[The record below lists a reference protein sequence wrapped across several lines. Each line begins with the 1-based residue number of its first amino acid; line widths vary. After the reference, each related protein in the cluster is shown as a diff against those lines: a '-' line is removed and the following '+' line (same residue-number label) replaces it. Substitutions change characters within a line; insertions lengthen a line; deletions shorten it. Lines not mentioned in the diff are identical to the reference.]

1 MNTPTIRPPAVAG
14 TFYSDRPEK
23 LAAAVENLLSQ
34 AQDAELGP
42 VRALIAPHAGYRY
55 SGPVAASAFQQLER
69 ARSASPGCCAKTGLS
84 GVGSSGVEIDR
95 SGEARPTVYLLGP
108 AHYVYVES
116 VALSPADAFETPL
129 GLVPQNRAAI
139 DGLLARGRAYQ
150 LDALAHQPEHSLE
163 VELPFLQATL
173 GDFDLVAMLCGQ
185 PDVAQVAGDLAQ
197 QLQPGDLAVV
207 SSDLSHYHPYETA
220 QRLDRAFL
228 EAVLT
233 GDATRA
239 AQGEAC
245 GLQSILILM
254 HLAQLKGWTPHLL
267 DYRNS
272 GDTSGDKS
280 RVVGYSAVV
289 YVGER

>member
-14 TFYSDRPEK
+14 TFYADRPER
-23 LAAAVENLLSQ
+23 LSRGVESLLDQAAGAG
-34 AQDAELGP
+34 LGP

-55 SGPVAASAFQQLER
+55 SGPIAASAFRQLQE
-69 ARSASPGCCAKTGLS
+69 ANGSASVAAP
-84 GVGSSGVEIDR
+84 
-95 SGEARPTVYLLGP
+95 PTVYLLGP
-108 AHYVYVES
+108 AHYVAVER

-129 GLVPQNRAAI
+129 GLVTQNRAAI
-139 DGLLARGRAYQ
+139 DALLARGPGYQ

-163 VELPFLQATL
+163 VELPFLQVAL
-173 GDFDLVAMLCGQ
+173 GDFELAAMLCGQ
-185 PDVAQVAGDLAQ
+185 PDPAQTAADLAE
-197 QLQPGDLAVV
+197 QLRPGDLVVV

-228 EAVLT
+228 AAVT
-233 GDATRA
+233 AGDLAAA

-245 GLQSILILM
+245 GLPAILILM
-254 HLAQLKGWTPHLL
+254 HLARLQGWTPHLL

-280 RVVGYSAVV
+280 RVVGYGAVA
-289 YVGER
+289 YVEP

>member
-34 AQDAELGP
+34 ARDAELGP
-42 VRALIAPHAGYRY
+42 VQALIAPHAGYRY

-69 ARSASPGCCAKTGLS
+69 ARSAPPGCCAKTGPS
-84 GVGSSGVEIDR
+84 GVGAGGIEIDR
-95 SGEARPTVYLLGP
+95 SGGARPTVYLLGP

-139 DGLLARGRAYQ
+139 DELLARGRAYQ

-197 QLQPGDLAVV
+197 QLRPGDLVVV
-207 SSDLSHYHPYETA
+207 SSDLSHYHPHEVA
-220 QRLDRAFL
+220 QRLDHALL
-228 EAVLT
+228 EAVLA
-233 GDATRA
+233 GDAA
-239 AQGEAC
+239 AASQGEAC
-245 GLQSILILM
+245 GLQPILILM
-254 HLAQLKGWTPHLL
+254 RLAQLKDWTPHLL
-267 DYRNS
+267 DARNS

-289 YVGER
+289 YGER